1 MGGVGGG
8 CKWELV
14 GTGQL
19 SPASDTQSASHSL
32 ARPIVVWNL
41 RNAFDRLAM
50 PAWVL
55 FWRSPEDKTVTRE
68 EKEKRQMRWWW
79 RGGSTGY
86 LDSFRARTEK
96 SSSGEQ
102 LIEEEQK
109 QNGGG
114 GVRGGGI
121 FSGCVLSV
129 SRFA

>member
-1 MGGVGGG
+1 MKRGGGVVGG

-41 RNAFDRLAM
+41 RNAFDRLAV

-68 EKEKRQMRWWW
+68 EKEKRQMRWGWW
-79 RGGSTGY
+79 WVGGAQYRLPGFFQGAFEKKTSTV
-86 LDSFRARTEK
+86 LLFSF
-96 SSSGEQ
+96 
-102 LIEEEQK
+102 
-109 QNGGG
+109 
-114 GVRGGGI
+114 
-121 FSGCVLSV
+121 
-129 SRFA
+129 